1 MSCLFN
7 CQLEAV
13 DDVKVWSSG
22 GRSKLEIKNCRVI
35 SIWMVFKAMSMDK
48 ITKGM
53 SVGEEEVQGLIV
65 PSSI

>member
-1 MSCLFN
+1 M
-7 CQLEAV
+7 
-13 DDVKVWSSG
+13 
-22 GRSKLEIKNCRVI
+22 EIKSSRVI

-53 SVGEEEVQGLIV
+53 SVGEEELQGLIV

>member
-1 MSCLFN
+1 MIL
-7 CQLEAV
+7 
-13 DDVKVWSSG
+13 
-22 GRSKLEIKNCRVI
+22 
-35 SIWMVFKAMSMDK
+35 KAMSMDK